1 MALAYAYIA
10 LYFVVAQETIEG
22 LIKYIKC
29 DVTEKEKR
37 PQRFQDENISD
48 FTRTSAFRNTAN
60 NKAERKVKTVPKKTN
75 HQRTDT

>member
-1 MALAYAYIA
+1 MKCALAYAYIA
-10 LYFVVAQETIEG
+10 LCFVVAQKTIEG

-48 FTRTSAFRNTAN
+48 FTRTSGNDHFWF
-60 NKAERKVKTVPKKTN
+60 
-75 HQRTDT
+75 